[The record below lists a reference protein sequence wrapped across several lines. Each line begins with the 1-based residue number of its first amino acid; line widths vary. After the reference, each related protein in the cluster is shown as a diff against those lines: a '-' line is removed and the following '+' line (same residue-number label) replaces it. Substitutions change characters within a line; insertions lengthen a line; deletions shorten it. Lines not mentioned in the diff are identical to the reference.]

1 MCGSA
6 LLFLR
11 QTYEEGAQNF
21 TCSVMRLCCM
31 HGVSGR
37 YPSGQRGQTVNLL
50 PSASKVRILACPP
63 QQAMRTAVVSVE
75 PGHDGSAASTLNIT
89 LEIKAGVA
97 QR

>member
-1 MCGSA
+1 MCCAWTS
-6 LLFLR
+6 LLYFSHLR
-11 QTYEEGAQNF
+11 DAKRGRLRNF
-21 TCSVMRLCCM
+21 TLEI
-31 HGVSGR
+31 SGR